1 LSPAGRY
8 RLAGIGLVHE
18 IDECFGPTQPPHAFA
33 AALTGETLSTS
44 RASAGS
50 FSQGCDISAVRSFF
64 AASAA
69 AVGGGGRGRVNAD
82 LLFASRFEVLQQL
95 ETTATRK
102 QAAKG
107 LATPEAAL
115 LSHDDIQQAIQLALS
130 DQAQGAV
137 RREDIGTD
145 HVDSMINI
153 LLAGRAIVPAGK
165 KQHFCLAPKMVDLIV
180 GVAQE
185 HKLHDPSSLR
195 RLATIRSITDLV
207 GICLNELWPDVS
219 LCLVGGEDRLRMVA
233 RTRPLMD
240 SHYAGEAGAAAGYLR
255 LRAIADGRRSVFGRS
270 VDLADASE
278 PANPHSLE
286 RDREEFILP
295 EGSDRYRGEVF
306 EGVGAD
312 SQGKIRFEFEVS
324 RRLLRTAPALAAADQ
339 NPWLKMCPPL
349 GMRDSAEDVA
359 AVLHSQILRPLADRI
374 SEVAGEKD
382 LLATYAAEEGDRTE
396 ASLIVPVEDRPRL
409 LSADICYTLD
419 ILAHP
424 RQRVTKSRRT
434 QNRQVLTEYT
444 LRNPLVLINRARG
457 VDAWASIIGTVFN
470 DSFLPTALTGPD
482 ADMSP
487 GIDLIRSVLDPALY
501 AMKLFVDE
509 QGRLV
514 AFAMLHLRMHPDARF
529 ADRRFAEMSW
539 AGAEPSF
546 MGLGLADRAYG
557 ELLTEALADC
567 RASGMQL
574 WTGTFT
580 PNPSLF
586 WHIWRALRHA
596 FPYFGREG
604 VPPSEQEN
612 FEYLQGIANV
622 ISNGQADATTLV
634 QQRRVI
640 GIHRAKDARVPW
652 SGVKRTDGFYRA
664 HVNLANGDLPFVGG
678 QFTAWTL
685 AYNGLLKLI
694 DIFNLSKRWRRFK
707 RSAAG

>member
-1 LSPAGRY
+1 
-8 RLAGIGLVHE
+8 
-18 IDECFGPTQPPHAFA
+18 
-33 AALTGETLSTS
+33 
-44 RASAGS
+44 
-50 FSQGCDISAVRSFF
+50 
-64 AASAA
+64 
-69 AVGGGGRGRVNAD
+69 
-82 LLFASRFEVLQQL
+82 
-95 ETTATRK
+95 
-102 QAAKG
+102 
-107 LATPEAAL
+107 
-115 LSHDDIQQAIQLALS
+115 
-130 DQAQGAV
+130 
-137 RREDIGTD
+137 
-145 HVDSMINI
+145 
-153 LLAGRAIVPAGK
+153 
-165 KQHFCLAPKMVDLIV
+165 
-180 GVAQE
+180 
-185 HKLHDPSSLR
+185 
-195 RLATIRSITDLV
+195 
-207 GICLNELWPDVS
+207 
-219 LCLVGGEDRLRMVA
+219 
-233 RTRPLMD
+233 
-240 SHYAGEAGAAAGYLR
+240 
-255 LRAIADGRRSVFGRS
+255 
-270 VDLADASE
+270 
-278 PANPHSLE
+278 
-286 RDREEFILP
+286 
-295 EGSDRYRGEVF
+295 
-306 EGVGAD
+306 
-312 SQGKIRFEFEVS
+312 
-324 RRLLRTAPALAAADQ
+324 
-339 NPWLKMCPPL
+339 
-349 GMRDSAEDVA
+349 
-359 AVLHSQILRPLADRI
+359 
-374 SEVAGEKD
+374 
-382 LLATYAAEEGDRTE
+382 
-396 ASLIVPVEDRPRL
+396 
-409 LSADICYTLD
+409 
-419 ILAHP
+419 
-424 RQRVTKSRRT
+424 
-434 QNRQVLTEYT
+434 
-444 LRNPLVLINRARG
+444 
-457 VDAWASIIGTVFN
+457 
-470 DSFLPTALTGPD
+470 
-482 ADMSP
+482 MSP